1 MSDSTHD
8 KTRQLARE
16 FKIGITLLAVLFCV
30 FIGVAFRRYRMSFSD
45 PPSKSIA
52 QATQPKSVNPPSL
65 DGEDPNAGSS
75 RTSDVLGERTPYEPP
90 QYEDANSSAV
100 HIPPPVLPPPSE
112 FTARNTDSDVPSSG
126 ETSGGS
132 FQPSVRPQES
142 DLSESYTPP
151 SFTSEGSFAPP
162 PSESPSPTPS
172 ALSPATI
179 ELAPPNSNE
188 PATFEVLPN
197 EVDTVQRTQFEKSE
211 IENKTPSSGTQ
222 LSPPPPQTFALEGP
236 SKPIDQTTRVEPIRS
251 GDSFWLISQRAYGNG
266 GYFRALYEHNRER
279 FPEPDELTA
288 GTSVEIP
295 SSDYLRQRFP
305 EFCPK
310 EGGKEPNTAPQEYG
324 NSKAERVYVV
334 VGGESLFDVARYQL
348 GQGSRYVEILQLNR
362 DVLNGNLEALTA
374 GLKLRLPPR

>member
-1 MSDSTHD
+1 MNDSTQA
-8 KTRQLARE
+8 KARQLARE

-52 QATQPKSVNPPSL
+52 QATQPVSASPPPL
-65 DGEDPNAGSS
+65 DDASSNAGSPM
-75 RTSDVLGERTPYEPP
+75 TPELLGERTPYEPP

-100 HIPPPVLPPPSE
+100 HIPPPSE
-112 FTARNTDSDVPSSG
+112 FSSRTAANDMSSGG

-132 FQPSVRPQES
+132 FQPSGHSLEADGS
-142 DLSESYTPP
+142 ANYAPP
-151 SFTSEGSFAPP
+151 SFPAGGSFAPP
-162 PSESPSPTPS
+162 PSESSRATPS

-188 PATFEVLPN
+188 PATFQVPPTEV
-197 EVDTVQRTQFEKSE
+197 ETVQRTQFEKSE
-211 IENKTPSSGTQ
+211 IENKTEDSGTQ
-222 LSPPPPQTFALEGP
+222 SGPPPPLSFAIEGT
-236 SKPIDQTTRVEPIRS
+236 SKPIDQATRVEPIRT

-279 FPEPDELTA
+279 FPEPDELPA
-288 GTSVEIP
+288 GASVEIP
-295 SSDYLRQRFP
+295 SPDYLRQRFP

-310 EGGKEPNTAPQEYG
+310 EGGNESSTAQQEPG
-324 NSKAERVYVV
+324 DSKTERVYVV

-362 DVLNGNLEALTA
+362 DVLKGNLEALTA
-374 GLKLRLPPR
+374 GLKLRLPQR